1 MPAKRK
7 LSTLADIRRLIG
19 EPSILEVAG
28 LRLRLTP
35 PTAAAALEVRERMF
49 ASVEEVQQAG
59 VMLTATALAVKA
71 CLDLSLDD
79 EEAMQLV
86 LRTGGERGPL
96 ALQALELCGLGH
108 MLAEAARRMGEE
120 GEASTEAA
128 NPTPFSSPARPDA
141 A

>member
-1 MPAKRK
+1 MTETKK
-7 LSTLADIRRLIG
+7 LSSLADIRRLISH
-19 EPSILEVAG
+19 PVTLEAAR
-28 LRLRLTP
+28 LRLRLRP
-35 PTAAAALEVRERMF
+35 PTAGAALEVREKMF
-49 ASVEEVQQAG
+49 ASVEETRQAG

-71 CLDLSLDD
+71 CLDPGLNE

-108 MLAEAARRMGEE
+108 MLAEAARRLGEE
-120 GEASTEAA
+120 EGA
-128 NPTPFSSPARPDA
+128 PDPLPFSSPEPPEA

>member
-1 MPAKRK
+1 MTAKKK

-19 EPSILEVAG
+19 EPVILPVAG
-28 LRLRLTP
+28 LRLQLTP
-35 PTAAAALEVRERMF
+35 PTAAAALEVREKMF
-49 ASVEEVQQAG
+49 ASVEETQQTG
-59 VMLTATALAVKA
+59 VMLTAAALAVKA
-71 CLDLSLDD
+71 CLDLRLND

-96 ALQALELCGLGH
+96 ALQTLELCGLGH
-108 MLAEAARRMGEE
+108 MLVEVARRMGED
-120 GEASTEAA
+120 GEASAEVA